1 MSSISFVGNSTTANF
16 IEQTVGSIEES
27 SSVFDWIIIIIAV
40 DCIAITASSKGLTIR
55 IPKVDISCLSNS
67 Q

>member
-27 SSVFDWIIIIIAV
+27 SSVFDWIIIIIIAV
-40 DCIAITASSKGLTIR
+40 DCKAITASSKGLTIR

-67 Q
+67 

>member
-16 IEQTVGSIEES
+16 IEQTLGSIEES

-67 Q
+67 

>member
-1 MSSISFVGNSTTANF
+1 VSSISFVGNSTTANF

>member
-67 Q
+67 